1 MGQKYVSTHL
11 KGQKYANIN
20 PRGKNALIP
29 PFLYYLYYQKSP
41 EWINVPLELYCKL
54 SFLEKSQCLKQPL
67 EMFCKKGVF
76 KHFAKFIGKHLCHSF
91 FFNKVAGLRYQACNF
106 IKKGNLVQV
115 FFRALY
121 FIKSFFRISL
131 QWWREL

>member
-41 EWINVPLELYCKL
+41 EWINGVVLQTKL
-54 SFLEKSQCLKQPL
+54 SWKEPVLEAATGDVL
-67 EMFCKKGVF
+67 
-76 KHFAKFIGKHLCHSF
+76 
-91 FFNKVAGLRYQACNF
+91 
-106 IKKGNLVQV
+106 
-115 FFRALY
+115 
-121 FIKSFFRISL
+121 
-131 QWWREL
+131 